1 MEELLTQLKNLPI
14 SQEDIDTLITAYKN
28 SSSMDTLYQIR
39 DEIHPEIDEKYEE
52 NESYKEWLDKL
63 RLFRLEEAVRTSK
76 SLASSGLIIVP
87 ESKMN
92 QILLSSGRGYKRNNN
107 FVGYTIIVEDSGI
120 HHSYVSGTEKFVK
133 EFTQISND
141 LTKREFLGKYDKIL
155 DITYEEIKHFEDL
168 KNPKYKRLHR
178 FMKRQEDGKVKDS
191 GWIADGINPYA
202 VSKDN
207 EVATA

>member
-52 NESYKEWLDKL
+52 KESYKEWLEKL
-63 RLFRLEEAVRTSK
+63 RLFRLQEAVRTSK
-76 SLASSGLIIVP
+76 SLSSSGLILVP

-92 QILLSSGRGYKRNNN
+92 QILMSSGRGYKRNNN
-107 FVGYTIIVEDSGI
+107 FVGYTIIVEDSGV
-120 HHSYVSGTEKFVK
+120 HHTYVCGTEKFVK

-155 DITYEEIKHFEDL
+155 DITHDEIKHFEDL
-168 KNPKYKRLHR
+168 TNSKYKRLHR
-178 FMKRQEDGKVKDS
+178 FMTRQEDGKVKDS
-191 GWIADGINPYA
+191 GWISNGINPYA
-202 VSKDN
+202 VSENN